1 MNYKKIDYVPVGKTA
16 EEKYNNIW
24 NAIYNGRS
32 ILIKITNCAK
42 KGIYGLF
49 IEGSPFSANRSLN
62 FEYYYRDYSHD
73 TVAVLP
79 EDIAD
84 SDISFL
90 EEVEVNESLYCE

>member
-1 MNYKKIDYVPVGKTA
+1 MNYKKNDYVPVGKTL

-24 NAIYNGRS
+24 DAIYNGRS
-32 ILIKITNCAK
+32 VFIKITNCAK

-49 IEGSPFSANRSLN
+49 IEGTPCSTNRSLN

-79 EDIAD
+79 EDITD
-84 SDISFL
+84 PDISFL
-90 EEVEVNESLYCE
+90 EEVAIWK